1 MSGRNIDDLMS
12 EARYTQ
18 RRYFEN
24 LWEICKC
31 DIDTAICY
39 FNITRENAVLLSTLS
54 IEQLKEFENFTIPIL
69 QPKTQK
75 HRDSLK
81 SLLMALIEGD
91 PEKLKLSFS
100 SFVL

>member
-1 MSGRNIDDLMS
+1 MSGRNLDDLMAES
-12 EARYTQ
+12 RDVQ

-24 LWEICKC
+24 LWEICKS
-31 DIDTAICY
+31 DIDTAISF
-39 FNITRENAVLLSTLS
+39 FNITRENAILLSTLS

-69 QPKTQK
+69 QPKNQK
-75 HRDSLK
+75 NRDSLK

-91 PEKLKLSFS
+91 SEKLKLSFS